1 MHSMSNQFYEFIT
14 QQLLQFFKHEIQQNR
29 TDRYYVYLPTKQDVK
44 EMYDALSGLSV
55 SETFTYKHPFGKE
68 NYVTNSLN
76 FSTGKLVIASS
87 LDTDI
92 DYLVTLRNEMSE
104 QSGQWSNTSL
114 MILTDNL
121 NDSIRG
127 GSIDLTSEGR
137 PLHISKI
144 IQHLDQQL
152 ASSDLSKSEQ
162 MIIADY
168 LKRRNQQKQIT
179 NGSFLDFIDILGLLH
194 KGTLDSDDYTSLQ
207 YFQDGDLSSLIRE
220 RDEKNVGSASWK
232 KINRQ
237 IENRLSENHE
247 LFEDVER
254 YFTLGNTREKL
265 EERFD
270 NGATKLKEDTWQQ
283 ADYTVLKEWEEKAK
297 SNRDIQFISEKMIAK
312 TDGSK
317 LSTSHFWKRPQS
329 ETKSGQRTWHII
341 VFSTQEADT
350 VQIHLPFDRF
360 TSKQFLDNKSAKST
374 VSSGHSLITTIENNS
389 TQVTFSR
396 VRYKHEGQTSTTY
409 LFNIAVVPLSP
420 EFLNPYQSRYLIDT
434 TPKNQQAIRLILDGH
449 HSVELGDGSGQ
460 INDVVVGS
468 SEAIKVGHN
477 DVITLPLNALDEGE
491 SRVRFSVMIDE
502 VEVPLA
508 IKDEMLKTTPL
519 DGVSIWTKKRKDETS
534 FLIDSDYKTI
544 HNGQRTYS
552 TKSIDRNF
560 FKMEQDWLDG
570 HVRYAKQLSD
580 DTFESIP
587 LELPSAVETSYDL
600 FLNTVKSTGTI
611 PSLMY
616 YDDQVQAAAFD
627 FINNYLSEIEK
638 IKAQSLM
645 TVQQRNLYRLGQMET
660 IDGLLLTP
668 FSPLNIAYQWQ
679 VNTNLGSEDIDSNI
693 LKKLKASYTL
703 PYAFNVHEMLLKPTD
718 YSPLPE
724 WHEYVIREKVSIGE
738 TNSYL
743 AKVVEEKMT
752 HFADHYDY
760 LFSIQNSAPLC
771 INVINV
777 TNDEEILKGII
788 SWFKN
793 QISSKGVLENIKPLE
808 VSLYLPNASGLSAFD
823 TLNEI
828 ETAEQLKEEFGIDLS
843 INDFEIDDVLHVL
856 QQSILYR
863 KLDLEEPIL
872 YSHISFYKM
881 GNESRIVT
889 QPMRDLSNSMNLDGL
904 FTTVS
909 SVQSDDTGYRVGFG
923 TKGADINRSLM
934 TKFGS
939 LYNELTANMKDGGHS
954 SYMKDVSLTMHI
966 DVADKDELEK
976 IYSASHWV
984 TFIDPPVGLDFFKS
998 SSDNLII
1005 VHYSDQYSST
1015 NGYDAITVTD
1025 KSKQYFNVIEEFV
1038 NSQGVTSTQEQ
1049 IEETIRAFNTFN
1061 GEWLLRAVQG
1071 RGYDKRE
1078 KMSIV
1083 SAIKETLLLFNEENT
1098 IWVPISMEE
1107 VVRVTG
1113 NVKLSKRAGLFS
1125 GKTIGRKGNCSDDLL
1140 MIGLEIDQTQ
1150 LKVHLFPV
1158 EVKIGINDNSVISK
1172 GISQITELKARLN
1185 DHLLDLTTFD
1195 AKFLRNYFVRLLI
1208 NNAKKMQ
1215 ENEIWSSKDF
1225 RLSAELIDRL
1235 MNDDFKIVDEKRAK
1249 FGNGVLVSFKKHS
1262 ESVRH
1267 SRSQGVV
1274 ILELPEQHGY
1284 EALTQS
1290 LDSLESSKKEKS
1302 LAPTFKNE
1310 AFASPADSTEQ
1321 QKSTDELEDRRNLPE
1336 DENHT
1341 VVEPDLKIAPLT
1353 QPNLELVTPN
1363 VVSLE
1368 QVRLHL
1374 GSELNQDYYW
1384 EYGHPRLSN
1393 RHLLIGGRSGQGK
1406 TYFVQSLL
1414 LQLVEQNQ
1422 SALVIDYSNSY
1433 TLSQLDE
1440 TFVNRMGEK
1449 LTERIVYHESFPLNP
1464 FKRREKE
1471 ISGRKEPEKIVEVAR
1486 RVAAVFA
1493 SVYRGLGDQ
1502 QKNAIYMA
1510 TKNGIEKYGE
1520 DMRMDLL
1527 IEELENLETSSKSTI
1542 QSVIS
1547 RLTQMVDMD
1556 PFDYESDNDWSK
1568 IFESNG
1574 VTVIQLEGYDQDEIK
1589 KLLAEFILWDLWYYS
1604 LSGSKDKPMP
1614 VILDEAQNL
1623 SFRDDSPSAKIL
1635 REGRKFGWSAWFATQ
1650 SFSNFDK
1657 EELAILDNAGTK
1669 IYFAPADSELKVIAN
1684 RIGTISLDDL
1694 RSLKKAHCLAVGQF
1708 KISDVE
1714 LSNQEF
1720 HHVQVPPMK

>member
-1 MHSMSNQFYEFIT
+1 MSNQFYEFIT

-44 EMYDALSGLSV
+44 EMYDALSDLSV

-162 MIIADY
+162 MIISDY

-194 KGTLDSDDYTSLQ
+194 KDTLDSDDYTSLQ

-396 VRYKHEGQTSTTY
+396 VRYKHEGQTSSTY

-449 HSVELGDGSGQ
+449 HLVELGDGSGQ

-468 SEAIKVGHN
+468 SEAIKIGHN
-477 DVITLPLNALDEGE
+477 DVITLPLNTLDEGE

-519 DGVSIWTKKRKDETS
+519 DGVSIWTRKRKDETS

-560 FKMEQDWLDG
+560 FKMEQDWLDD

-600 FLNTVKSTGTI
+600 FLNTVKSKGTI

-616 YDDQVQAAAFD
+616 YDDQVQSAAFD

-679 VNTNLGSEDIDSNI
+679 VNSDLGSEDIDSNI

-743 AKVVEEKMT
+743 TKVVEEKMT

-843 INDFEIDDVLHVL
+843 IDDFEIDDVLHVL

-1195 AKFLRNYFVRLLI
+1195 AKFLRNYFVRLFI

-1215 ENEIWSSKDF
+1215 ENEIWPSKDF

-1520 DMRMDLL
+1520 DMRMELL
-1527 IEELENLETSSKSTI
+1527 IEELENLETSSRSTI

-1708 KISDVE
+1708 KISDTE

>member
-1 MHSMSNQFYEFIT
+1 MSNQFYEFIT

-114 MILTDNL
+114 MILTDTL

-194 KGTLDSDDYTSLQ
+194 KDTLDSDDYTSLQ

-283 ADYTVLKEWEEKAK
+283 ADYTILKEWEEKAK

-312 TDGSK
+312 IDGSK
-317 LSTSHFWKRPQS
+317 LSTSHFWRRPQS

-420 EFLNPYQSRYLIDT
+420 EFLNPYQSRYFIDT

-449 HSVELGDGSGQ
+449 HLVELGDGSGQ

-468 SEAIKVGHN
+468 SEAIKIGHN

-519 DGVSIWTKKRKDETS
+519 DGVSIWTRKRTDETS

-560 FKMEQDWLDG
+560 FKMEQDWLDN

-600 FLNTVKSTGTI
+600 FLNTVKSKGTI

-616 YDDQVQAAAFD
+616 YDDQVQSAAFD

-679 VNTNLGSEDIDSNI
+679 VNSNLGSEDIDSNI

-752 HFADHYDY
+752 HFTDHYDY

-788 SWFKN
+788 AWFKN

-843 INDFEIDDVLHVL
+843 IDDFEIDDVLHVL

-863 KLDLEEPIL
+863 KLDL
-872 YSHISFYKM
+872 
-881 GNESRIVT
+881 N
-889 QPMRDLSNSMNLDGL
+889 
-904 FTTVS
+904 
-909 SVQSDDTGYRVGFG
+909 
-923 TKGADINRSLM
+923 
-934 TKFGS
+934 
-939 LYNELTANMKDGGHS
+939 
-954 SYMKDVSLTMHI
+954 
-966 DVADKDELEK
+966 
-976 IYSASHWV
+976 
-984 TFIDPPVGLDFFKS
+984 
-998 SSDNLII
+998 
-1005 VHYSDQYSST
+1005 
-1015 NGYDAITVTD
+1015 
-1025 KSKQYFNVIEEFV
+1025 
-1038 NSQGVTSTQEQ
+1038 EQ
-1049 IEETIRAFNTFN
+1049 I
-1061 GEWLLRAVQG
+1061 
-1071 RGYDKRE
+1071 D
-1078 KMSIV
+1078 
-1083 SAIKETLLLFNEENT
+1083 
-1098 IWVPISMEE
+1098 
-1107 VVRVTG
+1107 
-1113 NVKLSKRAGLFS
+1113 
-1125 GKTIGRKGNCSDDLL
+1125 
-1140 MIGLEIDQTQ
+1140 
-1150 LKVHLFPV
+1150 
-1158 EVKIGINDNSVISK
+1158 
-1172 GISQITELKARLN
+1172 
-1185 DHLLDLTTFD
+1185 
-1195 AKFLRNYFVRLLI
+1195 
-1208 NNAKKMQ
+1208 
-1215 ENEIWSSKDF
+1215 
-1225 RLSAELIDRL
+1225 
-1235 MNDDFKIVDEKRAK
+1235 
-1249 FGNGVLVSFKKHS
+1249 
-1262 ESVRH
+1262 
-1267 SRSQGVV
+1267 
-1274 ILELPEQHGY
+1274 
-1284 EALTQS
+1284 
-1290 LDSLESSKKEKS
+1290 
-1302 LAPTFKNE
+1302 
-1310 AFASPADSTEQ
+1310 
-1321 QKSTDELEDRRNLPE
+1321 
-1336 DENHT
+1336 
-1341 VVEPDLKIAPLT
+1341 
-1353 QPNLELVTPN
+1353 
-1363 VVSLE
+1363 
-1368 QVRLHL
+1368 
-1374 GSELNQDYYW
+1374 
-1384 EYGHPRLSN
+1384 YGH
-1393 RHLLIGGRSGQGK
+1393 
-1406 TYFVQSLL
+1406 
-1414 LQLVEQNQ
+1414 
-1422 SALVIDYSNSY
+1422 
-1433 TLSQLDE
+1433 
-1440 TFVNRMGEK
+1440 
-1449 LTERIVYHESFPLNP
+1449 
-1464 FKRREKE
+1464 
-1471 ISGRKEPEKIVEVAR
+1471 
-1486 RVAAVFA
+1486 
-1493 SVYRGLGDQ
+1493 
-1502 QKNAIYMA
+1502 
-1510 TKNGIEKYGE
+1510 
-1520 DMRMDLL
+1520 
-1527 IEELENLETSSKSTI
+1527 
-1542 QSVIS
+1542 
-1547 RLTQMVDMD
+1547 
-1556 PFDYESDNDWSK
+1556 
-1568 IFESNG
+1568 
-1574 VTVIQLEGYDQDEIK
+1574 
-1589 KLLAEFILWDLWYYS
+1589 
-1604 LSGSKDKPMP
+1604 
-1614 VILDEAQNL
+1614 
-1623 SFRDDSPSAKIL
+1623 
-1635 REGRKFGWSAWFATQ
+1635 
-1650 SFSNFDK
+1650 
-1657 EELAILDNAGTK
+1657 
-1669 IYFAPADSELKVIAN
+1669 
-1684 RIGTISLDDL
+1684 
-1694 RSLKKAHCLAVGQF
+1694 
-1708 KISDVE
+1708 
-1714 LSNQEF
+1714 
-1720 HHVQVPPMK
+1720 

>member
-1 MHSMSNQFYEFIT
+1 MSNQFYEFIT

-144 IQHLDQQL
+144 IQHLDQHL

-194 KGTLDSDDYTSLQ
+194 KDTLDSDDYTSLQ

-341 VFSTQEADT
+341 VFSTQEADK

-420 EFLNPYQSRYLIDT
+420 EFLNPYQSRYFIDT

-449 HSVELGDGSGQ
+449 HLVELGDGSGQ

-468 SEAIKVGHN
+468 SEAIKIGHN

-519 DGVSIWTKKRKDETS
+519 DGVSIWTRKRTDETS

-560 FKMEQDWLDG
+560 FKMEQDWLDN

-600 FLNTVKSTGTI
+600 FLNTVKSKGTI

-616 YDDQVQAAAFD
+616 YDDQVQSAAFD

-679 VNTNLGSEDIDSNI
+679 VNSNLGSEDIDSNI

-843 INDFEIDDVLHVL
+843 IDDFEIDDVLHVL

-863 KLDLEEPIL
+863 KLDLKEPIL

-1195 AKFLRNYFVRLLI
+1195 AKFLRNYFVRLFI

-1215 ENEIWSSKDF
+1215 ENEIWPSKDF

-1290 LDSLESSKKEKS
+1290 LDSLESSKKQKS

-1520 DMRMDLL
+1520 DMRMELL

>member
-194 KGTLDSDDYTSLQ
+194 KDTLDSDDYTSLQ

-317 LSTSHFWKRPQS
+317 LPTSHFWKRPQS

-449 HSVELGDGSGQ
+449 HLVELGDGSGQ

-468 SEAIKVGHN
+468 SEAIKIGHN
-477 DVITLPLNALDEGE
+477 DVITLPLNTLDEGE

-519 DGVSIWTKKRKDETS
+519 DGVSIWTRKRKDETS

-560 FKMEQDWLDG
+560 FKMEQDWLDD

-600 FLNTVKSTGTI
+600 FLNTVKSKGTI

-616 YDDQVQAAAFD
+616 YDDQVQSAAFD

-679 VNTNLGSEDIDSNI
+679 VNSDLGSEDIDSNI

-843 INDFEIDDVLHVL
+843 IDDFEIDDVLHVL

-1195 AKFLRNYFVRLLI
+1195 AKFLRNYFVRLFI

-1215 ENEIWSSKDF
+1215 ENEIWPSKDF

-1520 DMRMDLL
+1520 DMRMELL

-1708 KISDVE
+1708 KISDAE

>member
-194 KGTLDSDDYTSLQ
+194 KDTLDSDDYTSLQ
-207 YFQDGDLSSLIRE
+207 YFQDGDLISLIRE
-220 RDEKNVGSASWK
+220 RDEKNVGSALWK

-420 EFLNPYQSRYLIDT
+420 EFLSPYQSRYLIDT

-449 HSVELGDGSGQ
+449 HLVELGDGSGQ

-468 SEAIKVGHN
+468 SEAIKIGHN
-477 DVITLPLNALDEGE
+477 DVITLPLNTLDEGE

-519 DGVSIWTKKRKDETS
+519 DGVSIWTRKRKDETS

-560 FKMEQDWLDG
+560 FKMEQDWLDD

-600 FLNTVKSTGTI
+600 FLNTIKSKGTI

-616 YDDQVQAAAFD
+616 YDDQVQSAAFD
-627 FINNYLSEIEK
+627 FINIYLSEIEK

-668 FSPLNIAYQWQ
+668 LSPLNIAYQWQ
-679 VNTNLGSEDIDSNI
+679 VNSDLGSEDIDSNI

-843 INDFEIDDVLHVL
+843 IDDFEIDDVLHVL

-1195 AKFLRNYFVRLLI
+1195 AKFLRNYFVRLFI

-1215 ENEIWSSKDF
+1215 ENEIWPSKDF

-1353 QPNLELVTPN
+1353 HPNLELVTPN

-1520 DMRMDLL
+1520 DMRMELL

-1708 KISDVE
+1708 KISDTE

>member
-1 MHSMSNQFYEFIT
+1 MSNQFYEFIT

-144 IQHLDQQL
+144 IQHLDQHL

-194 KGTLDSDDYTSLQ
+194 KDTLDSDDYTSLQ

-341 VFSTQEADT
+341 VFSTQEADK

-420 EFLNPYQSRYLIDT
+420 EFLNPYQSRYFIDT

-449 HSVELGDGSGQ
+449 HLVELGDGSGQ

-468 SEAIKVGHN
+468 SEAIKIGHN

-519 DGVSIWTKKRKDETS
+519 DGVSIWTRKRTDETS

-560 FKMEQDWLDG
+560 FKMEQDWLDN

-600 FLNTVKSTGTI
+600 FLNTVKSKGTI

-616 YDDQVQAAAFD
+616 YDDQVQSAAFD

-679 VNTNLGSEDIDSNI
+679 VNSNLGSEDIDSNI

-843 INDFEIDDVLHVL
+843 IDDFEIDDVLHVL

-1195 AKFLRNYFVRLLI
+1195 AKFLRNYFVRLFI

-1215 ENEIWSSKDF
+1215 ENEIWPSKDF

-1290 LDSLESSKKEKS
+1290 LDSLESSKKQKS

-1520 DMRMDLL
+1520 DMRMELL

>member
-1 MHSMSNQFYEFIT
+1 MSNQFYKFIT
-14 QQLLQFFKHEIQQNR
+14 QQLLDFFKNEIQQKR
-29 TDRYYVYLPTKQDVK
+29 TDRYYVYLPTKKDVK
-44 EMYDALSGLSV
+44 EMYDALSNLNV
-55 SETFTYKHPFGKE
+55 SEKFTYKHPFGNE
-68 NYVTNSLN
+68 DYVTTSLN
-76 FSTGKLVIASS
+76 FSSGKLVVASS
-87 LDTDI
+87 FDTDI
-92 DYLVTLRNEMSE
+92 DFLVTLRNEMSE

-144 IQHLDQQL
+144 IQHLDKQL
-152 ASSDLSKSEQ
+152 ASSQLSKSEQ
-162 MIIADY
+162 MIISDY
-168 LKRRNQQKQIT
+168 LKRRNHQKQIIS
-179 NGSFLDFIDILGLLH
+179 GSFLDFIDILGLLH
-194 KGTLDSDDYTSLQ
+194 KDTLDSEDYTSLQ

-220 RDEKNVGSASWK
+220 RDEQKVGSAPWRK
-232 KINRQ
+232 MNRQ
-237 IENRLSENHE
+237 IENRLTDNHE

-254 YFTLGNTREKL
+254 YFTLGNAREKL

-270 NGATKLKEDTWQQ
+270 NGATKLKEDTWQH
-283 ADYTVLKEWEEKAK
+283 ADYNVLREWEEKAK
-297 SNRDIQFISEKMIAK
+297 SNRDIQFISEKMTAK
-312 TDGSK
+312 VDGSK
-317 LSTSHFWKRPQS
+317 LESSHFWRRPQS

-341 VFSTQEADT
+341 VFSSQETET
-350 VQIHLPFDRF
+350 VQIHLSFDRH
-360 TSKQFLDNKSAKST
+360 TSKQFLDNKSAKT
-374 VSSGHSLITTIENNS
+374 TTSSGHSLITTIKNETN
-389 TQVTFSR
+389 QVAFSR
-396 VRYKHEGQTSTTY
+396 VRYKHEGQSSTTY

-420 EFLNPYQSRYLIDT
+420 EFLKPYQTRYLIDT
-434 TPKNQQAIRLILDGH
+434 TPKSQQAIRLILDGH
-449 HSVELGDGSGQ
+449 HKVELGDGSGDT
-460 INDVVVGS
+460 NDVAISS
-468 SEAIKVGHN
+468 SEALEIDHN
-477 DVITLPLNALDEGE
+477 DVLNVPLNVLDEGE
-491 SRVRFSVMIDE
+491 SRIRFSVMLSG

-508 IKDEMLKTTPL
+508 IKDDMLKTTPL
-519 DGVSIWTKKRKDETS
+519 DGLSIWTRKRKDEAS
-534 FLIDSDYKTI
+534 FIIDSNFKTI

-560 FKMEQDWLDG
+560 FQMEQAWLDN
-570 HVRYAKQLSD
+570 HVRYGKQVSE

-587 LELPSAVETSYDL
+587 LELPAAVEKSYDL
-600 FLNTVKSTGTI
+600 FLTTVKNKGTI
-611 PSLMY
+611 PSLLY
-616 YDDQVQAAAFD
+616 YDDEVLTAAYTFVD
-627 FINNYLSEIEK
+627 DYLSEIEK
-638 IKAQSLM
+638 IPSQSLM
-645 TVQQRNLYRLGQMET
+645 SVQQRNLYRLGQIET
-660 IDGLLLTP
+660 VDGLLLTP

-679 VNTNLGSEDIDSNI
+679 VNSALGSEDIDSNI

-703 PYAFNVHEMLLKPTD
+703 PYAFNIHEMLLKPTD
-718 YSPLPE
+718 QSPLPE
-724 WHEYVIREKVSIGE
+724 WHEYVIRERVSIGE

-743 AKVVEEKMT
+743 AKVVEDKMV
-752 HFADHYDY
+752 HFTDHYDY
-760 LFSIQNSAPLC
+760 LFSIQSSAPLC

-788 SWFKN
+788 SWFKK
-793 QISSKGVLENIKPLE
+793 QISSKGNLESVKPLE
-808 VSLYLPNASGLSAFD
+808 VSLYLPDASGLSAFD
-823 TLNEI
+823 KLNDI
-828 ETAEQLKEEFGIDLS
+828 ETAEQLKDVFGIDLS
-843 INDFEIDDVLHVL
+843 VHEFETNEILHVL

-863 KLDLEEPIL
+863 KLNLKDPIL
-872 YSHISFYKM
+872 YAHVSFYKM
-881 GNESRIVT
+881 GNESRVVT
-889 QPMRDLSNSMNLDGL
+889 QPMRDLANSMNLDGL

-909 SVQSDDTGYRVGFG
+909 SVQSDETGYRVGFG
-923 TKGADINRSLM
+923 TEGADINRSLM

-939 LYNELTANMKDGGHS
+939 LFNELTANMKDGGHS

-966 DVADKDELEK
+966 DVADKDELES
-976 IYSASHWV
+976 IYNASHWV

-1025 KSKQYFNVIEEFV
+1025 KSKQYFNVIEEFI

-1140 MIGLEIDQTQ
+1140 MIGLEMGQSN

-1158 EVKIGINDNSVISK
+1158 EVKIGLNDNTVITK

-1195 AKFLRNYFVRLLI
+1195 ARFLRNYFVRLFI
-1208 NNAKKMQ
+1208 NNAYKMQ
-1215 ENEIWSSKDF
+1215 ENEIWPSKDYC
-1225 RLSAELIDRL
+1225 LNPELIDRL
-1235 MNDDFKIVDEKRAK
+1235 MNDDFEIVDEKRAK

-1262 ESVRH
+1262 DAVRH
-1267 SRSQGVV
+1267 TRSQGVV
-1274 ILELPEQHGY
+1274 ILELPEQYGY
-1284 EALTQS
+1284 EVLTQS
-1290 LDSLESSKKEKS
+1290 LDSLESHHKEKS
-1302 LAPTFKNE
+1302 STHSFKKEEIPAAPASVIQNNSENE
-1310 AFASPADSTEQ
+1310 ALINRKSVEELNQIVTENDS
-1321 QKSTDELEDRRNLPE
+1321 
-1336 DENHT
+1336 
-1341 VVEPDLKIAPLT
+1341 IAPQSVQAIT
-1353 QPNLELVTPN
+1353 EPATPKSVT
-1363 VVSLE
+1363 LDD
-1368 QVRLHL
+1368 VRLLL
-1374 GSELNQDYYW
+1374 GSEFNQDYYW

-1440 TFVNRMGEK
+1440 TFVNRMGSK
-1449 LTERIVYHESFPLNP
+1449 LNERIVYHESFPLNP

-1471 ISGRKEPEKIVEVAR
+1471 ISGRKEPEKITSVAT

-1510 TKNGIEKYGE
+1510 TKNGIEKYGDE
-1520 DMRMDLL
+1520 MRMELL
-1527 IEELENLETSSKSTI
+1527 IEELENLESSKSTV

-1568 IFESNG
+1568 IFDSNNG

-1604 LSGSKDKPMP
+1604 LSGSESRPMP

-1623 SFRDDSPSAKIL
+1623 SFRKGSPSEKIL

-1657 EELAILDNAGTK
+1657 EELAVLDNAATK

-1684 RIGTISLDDL
+1684 RIGSVSLDDL

-1708 KISDVE
+1708 KINESE

-1720 HHVQVPPMK
+1720 HHVKVPPMK

>member
-144 IQHLDQQL
+144 IQHLDQHL

-194 KGTLDSDDYTSLQ
+194 KDTLDSDDYTSLQ

-341 VFSTQEADT
+341 VFSTQEADK

-420 EFLNPYQSRYLIDT
+420 EFLNPYQSRYFIDT

-449 HSVELGDGSGQ
+449 HLVELGDGSGQ

-468 SEAIKVGHN
+468 SEAIKIGHN

-519 DGVSIWTKKRKDETS
+519 DGVSIWTRKRTDETS

-560 FKMEQDWLDG
+560 FKMEQDWLDN

-600 FLNTVKSTGTI
+600 FLNTVKSKGTI

-616 YDDQVQAAAFD
+616 YDDQVQSAAFD

-679 VNTNLGSEDIDSNI
+679 VNSNLGSEDIDSNI

-771 INVINV
+771 INV

-843 INDFEIDDVLHVL
+843 IDDFEIDDVLHVL

-1195 AKFLRNYFVRLLI
+1195 AKFLRNYFVRLFI

-1215 ENEIWSSKDF
+1215 ENEIWPSKDF

-1290 LDSLESSKKEKS
+1290 LDSLESSKKQKS

-1520 DMRMDLL
+1520 DMRMELL